1 MENTSN
7 LFTTLIFIA
16 CYVLW
21 PFMYAIK
28 AEVVLWFKQRSREN
42 TFFVSDPGHKHTYG
56 GSVGFNGNPHDTVLS
71 SFHRGNNAILE
82 ELGWQK
88 LQTRRKAVKE
98 KQFSKLVN
106 KTAPKYLY
114 ELLPGTVGENS
125 QRNLRNANDIKSIKC
140 RTETFKCSFIP
151 SSISHW
157 NERKN
162 NDIQEIKKACNN
174 LFYFGRR
181 ETQIKHAQLRMKC
194 SKLNAHLFNL
204 HVTESPDCHCG
215 FNCEDTSHYLLQ
227 CPLYINERNEL
238 IECLRNL
245 RCYTVNEDI
254 LLRGFDTFEY
264 ETNLSIFAAVFLFI
278 EKTKRL

>member
-1 MENTSN
+1 MADVLKKLKYQVDRKSLETIYFTFIRPRLEYGCHIWDNCNNKDSELLEHFQMDIARTVSGARKGTS
-7 LFTTLIFIA
+7 
-16 CYVLW
+16 
-21 PFMYAIK
+21 
-28 AEVVLWFKQRSREN
+28 
-42 TFFVSDPGHKHTYG
+42 H
-56 GSVGFNGNPHDTVLS
+56 
-71 SFHRGNNAILE
+71 NAILE

-151 SSISHW
+151 SSISRW